1 MTTAPQGFGLP
12 TSRKILKADAY
23 ASALRMRVCAQ
34 TADFALHFCA
44 TSRRFPAPL
53 TQAWA
58 QLGLVV
64 PKKLAKRAVLRN
76 IIKRLAREHFRLR
89 ADTLPQG
96 LWAVRLRSKVSQLPR
111 TDAQK
116 KAWVAQLHELF
127 DAGQAFAQQRAD
139 AKANTNPKEPS

>member
-12 TSRKILKADAY
+12 ISRKILKADAY

-34 TADFALHFCA
+34 TTDFALHFCA
-44 TSRRFPAPL
+44 TSRRFPAPI

-58 QLGLVV
+58 QLGLVM

-76 IIKRLAREHFRLR
+76 TLKRLSREHFRLR
-89 ADTLPQG
+89 ADNLAQG
-96 LWAVRLRSKVSQLPR
+96 LWVVRLRSKVSQLPR

-116 KAWVAQLHELF
+116 KAWAAQLHELF
-127 DAGQAFAQQRAD
+127 DAGQDFARQRAQ
-139 AKANTNPKEPS
+139 AKTNDHSKAPT